1 MSAKPA
7 NSANQPEHIS
17 SIDPER
23 EIERIQSF
31 ARLVRNTMC
40 LGRSLSNMRLHK
52 AKDQVRIAIPLTADC
67 REDLDI

>member
-1 MSAKPA
+1 
-7 NSANQPEHIS
+7 
-17 SIDPER
+17 
-23 EIERIQSF
+23 
-31 ARLVRNTMC
+31 VRNTMC